1 MANNISVY
9 WSDGLGAGHLTIVV
23 GTGGGAFAK
32 KNYPQGR
39 AFANFFQVLGVCT
52 GGDAR
57 GWN

>member
-52 GGDAR
+52 GG
-57 GWN
+57 GGCS